1 MVDPGECLL
10 DACSK
15 IETAPAPISVVS
27 YHSACPSLLQRF
39 SANAKMFPSGS
50 SMNATRRFRFT
61 GSPLCTRPTD
71 SRTGA
76 GHQQPEFSF
85 MTVVRIAVPD
95 LAVGKKFYKARLGFE
110 VETVKSGLRMHLS
123 SESHPWIEIDRAKA
137 NHQLAS
143 LRLGGWLYVRV
154 TASCYP
160 RLSG

>member
-1 MVDPGECLL
+1 VPSRCLL
-10 DACSK
+10 ENRNSPCADFSCFVSLGVSIASSAILCK
-15 IETAPAPISVVS
+15 CEDVSVWIV
-27 YHSACPSLLQRF
+27 YECNSALSF
-39 SANAKMFPSGS
+39 HGK
-50 SMNATRRFRFT
+50 
-61 GSPLCTRPTD
+61 PLYTRPTD
-71 SRTGA
+71 SKTGA